1 MDFHRLKNNA
11 KPIKIVF
18 RFPFGFDGDDQAAR
32 HEDLVRYL
40 QVRSM
45 RTAQQRPPSVNSK
58 RFRNV
63 QSVLF
68 LMANSNAGGAWGV
81 YGP

>member
-1 MDFHRLKNNA
+1 MDFH
-11 KPIKIVF
+11 

-58 RFRNV
+58 RFQNV
-63 QSVLF
+63 QSVFNLDGKF
-68 LMANSNAGGAWGV
+68 QCRRSLGSLWPLIG
-81 YGP
+81 